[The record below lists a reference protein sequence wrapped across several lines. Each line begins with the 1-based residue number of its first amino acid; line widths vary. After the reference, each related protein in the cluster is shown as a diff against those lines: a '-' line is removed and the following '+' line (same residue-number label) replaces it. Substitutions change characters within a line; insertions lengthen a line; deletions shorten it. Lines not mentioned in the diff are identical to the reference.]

1 MGKKLFQATLGS
13 LKRRQESKKPPHLS
27 SYPSPTH
34 TFNIHTVVTSTNVT
48 PPIQNPRTLTER
60 QLSTGMQR
68 WVYGSQLPGSEPL
81 LDYLLTTS
89 VTLFKLLLSG

>member
-13 LKRRQESKKPPHLS
+13 LKRRQESKKPAHLS

-34 TFNIHTVVTSTNVT
+34 TFNIHTVVTSTNIT
-48 PPIQNPRTLTER
+48 PPIRNSRTLTER
-60 QLSTGMQR
+60 QLSTGVQR
-68 WVYGSQLPGSEPL
+68 LPGSEPL
-81 LDYLLTTS
+81 LDYLLNTS